1 MKILQNRLRFSVGV
15 QYKPSTVIRR
25 LVGAG
30 GARAVCERNTC
41 DEQVHGAA
49 ELLAN
54 AVYGRQARAPGGIHL
69 RFLAISIIF
78 GANIRCVY
86 ILLVIFVI
94 LHRKN
99 EHLFGGVHFG

>member
-1 MKILQNRLRFSVGV
+1 M
-15 QYKPSTVIRR
+15 RR

-49 ELLAN
+49 ELLVS
-54 AVYGRQARAPGGIHL
+54 AVCGRRVRAPGGIHL
-69 RFLAISIIF
+69 RFLGISIIF
-78 GANIRCVY
+78 GVIICCVH
-86 ILLVIFVI
+86 ILLVICAF

-99 EHLFGGVHFG
+99 EHLFGRVQFG

>member
-15 QYKPSTVIRR
+15 QYKPSTVMRG
-25 LVGAG
+25 LVGSG
-30 GARAVCERNTC
+30 RARATCERNTC

-54 AVYGRQARAPGGIHL
+54 AVYGRQARAPSGIHL
-69 RFLAISIIF
+69 QILAISIIF
-78 GANIRCVY
+78 SANLCCVH
-86 ILLVIFVI
+86 ILLVICAI

-99 EHLFGGVHFG
+99 EHLFGRVQFG

>member
-1 MKILQNRLRFSVGV
+1 M
-15 QYKPSTVIRR
+15 RR

-30 GARAVCERNTC
+30 GTQTACGLRAGRMRAGE
-41 DEQVHGAA
+41 AA
-49 ELLAN
+49 ELLVD
-54 AVYGRQARAPGGIHL
+54 AVYDQQARAPGGIHL

-78 GANIRCVY
+78 GANLRCVH

-99 EHLFGGVHFG
+99 EVLFCDPRFG

>member
-1 MKILQNRLRFSVGV
+1 M
-15 QYKPSTVIRR
+15 RR

-54 AVYGRQARAPGGIHL
+54 AVYGRQARAPSGIHL
-69 RFLAISIIF
+69 QILAISIIF
-78 GANIRCVY
+78 SANLCFVH

-94 LHRKN
+94 LHKKN
-99 EHLFGGVHFG
+99 EHLFEGVQFG

>member
-1 MKILQNRLRFSVGV
+1 M

-25 LVGAG
+25 LVSAG

-54 AVYGRQARAPGGIHL
+54 AVYGRQARAPSGIHL
-69 RFLAISIIF
+69 QILAISIIF
-78 GANIRCVY
+78 SANLCCVH
-86 ILLVIFVI
+86 ILLVIYAF
-94 LHRKN
+94 LHRKS
-99 EHLFGGVHFG
+99 ERHFGRGQFG